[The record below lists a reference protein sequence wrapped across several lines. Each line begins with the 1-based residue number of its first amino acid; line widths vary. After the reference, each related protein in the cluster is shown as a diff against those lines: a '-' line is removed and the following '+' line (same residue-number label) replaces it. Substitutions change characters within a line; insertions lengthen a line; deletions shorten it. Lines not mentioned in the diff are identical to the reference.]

1 MHNSDNPVTKRVIP
15 RVDTAP
21 QGVETQP
28 RRPIADWLG
37 LENKASANR
46 ERQVVIPGLEIPPYI
61 YNSDN
66 FETKTVISR
75 VEPAPH
81 GAETTPPPTGR

>member
-37 LENKASANR
+37 LENKISATR
-46 ERQVVIPGLEIPPYI
+46 GRQSPIPGSQLPPYI
-61 YNSDN
+61 CNSDN
-66 FETKTVISR
+66 LGTKTAVSR
-75 VEPAPH
+75 VETAPH
-81 GAETTPPPTGR
+81 GVETPAPLAGC